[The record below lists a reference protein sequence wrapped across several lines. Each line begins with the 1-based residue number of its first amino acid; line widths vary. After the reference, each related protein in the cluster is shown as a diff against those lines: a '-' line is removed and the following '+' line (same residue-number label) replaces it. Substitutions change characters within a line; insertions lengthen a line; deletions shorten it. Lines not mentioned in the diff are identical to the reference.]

1 LRKSRKTI
9 GVDAEYA
16 ELLKEIARGR
26 GMSIASYLRRLIDE
40 AVKVEDLGFFAP
52 RALSEKRAEILLS
65 RLGFTYSLPDIL
77 SKEYTDEEL
86 LSRGVSIGRAI
97 VELGV
102 NPLEVIEL
110 IGVSNQLIVIQ
121 GDNIII
127 LPQHEEYKRRL
138 SILLKGVAKGA
149 GLNTLDSGEVTII
162 IPSGRTI

>member
-1 LRKSRKTI
+1 MRKNRKTI

-16 ELLKEIARGR
+16 ELLKEIAGRR

-40 AVKVEDLGFFAP
+40 AVKVEDLGYFAP
-52 RALSEKRAEILLS
+52 RALSERRAEILLS
-65 RLGFTYSLPDIL
+65 RLGFVYSLPDIL
-77 SKEYTDEEL
+77 SKEFTDDEL
-86 LSRGVSIGRAI
+86 LSRGISIGKAI

-127 LPQHEEYKRRL
+127 LPQHEEYKRKL

-149 GLNTLDSGEVTII
+149 GFNTVDSGEVTVIL
-162 IPSGRTI
+162 SSRKTF